1 MLIIFLSRKKP
12 NIISPTFHNLMV
24 TAAYISKIQLTVYF
38 HHWWE
43 QFLKRCSTTMNSEHY
58 TRAHYRYITSSCAW
72 ITQQASGSGWLR
84 DSSSNILLCKETL
97 VQVTTIYMGR
107 GGGWREPLWVWL
119 ILSLKKHKCVISKWP
134 PAPSLIHVSL
144 FFLYPSLKKLCHRYT
159 TSSN

>member
-12 NIISPTFHNLMV
+12 NIISPTFHNLMI

-58 TRAHYRYITSSCAW
+58 TRTSHRYITSSCAW

-107 GGGWREPLWVWL
+107 GGGLKRAT
-119 ILSLKKHKCVISKWP
+119 LSFTYIVSKKHKCVISKWP

-144 FFLYPSLKKLCHRYT
+144 FFLYPRLKKLCHCCT